1 MNVEFVK
8 VLPRTLEADD
18 PSLSTQQVRHKQ
30 WQCELSLQSPASV
43 LTVKLGEQRKDSIWI
58 ADCRSAERG
67 LRKSMLGVWLCQRSL
82 V

>member
-43 LTVKLGEQRKDSIWI
+43 LTVKLGEIGR
-58 ADCRSAERG
+58 AH
-67 LRKSMLGVWLCQRSL
+67 V
-82 V
+82 